1 MLAWDV
7 VLAPGVFDERLA
19 SVTRHICEGVAAGL
33 SRLGV
38 PARFRGPNDIEIGGR
53 KVSGS
58 SGYLLGRSAVLQGTV
73 LIEDD
78 SPVMASALRIP
89 QGVLHE
95 ALCCLVM
102 ALGVKPSIATVR
114 ESITR
119 GLADA
124 LGRRAENVDVSAG
137 ELCAAEKLLRE
148 EIGSE
153 VYVMDWPKSDRAG
166 VSQWLASS

>member
-1 MLAWDV
+1 MALVA
-7 VLAPGVFDERLA
+7 RLVSA
-19 SVTRHICEGVAAGL
+19 VIVVAAMSVATATGQQL
-33 SRLGV
+33 DPKVVGFKLPDQIEWKTN
-38 PARFRGPNDIEIGGR
+38 PAGTN
-53 KVSGS
+53 
-58 SGYLLGRSAVLQGTV
+58 RSVVLQGTV

-124 LGRRAENVDVSAG
+124 LGRRAENVGRLGSGRNGQA
-137 ELCAAEKLLRE
+137 LL
-148 EIGSE
+148 
-153 VYVMDWPKSDRAG
+153 KKKRA
-166 VSQWLASS
+166 VEA